1 MIYEESTI
9 TTQFPM
15 STEKS
20 PPTMNCNDDFGN
32 QKESVSGSLDDQGI
46 GIIAVLGN
54 CLFSLAFLTSS
65 YFIDSIEIGFLVF
78 RSLIIAAHIASSYV
92 ALHKACDSRVVLWS
106 IIFILA
112 NSYKLLQLAYNYK
125 PIR

>member
-9 TTQFPM
+9 TTQFPLNI
-15 STEKS
+15 EKS
-20 PPTMNCNDDFGN
+20 TPTMNCNDNLGN
-32 QKESVSGSLDDQGI
+32 QKESGSGSHHDQGL

-112 NSYKLLQLAYNYK
+112 NSYKLLQLAYNHK